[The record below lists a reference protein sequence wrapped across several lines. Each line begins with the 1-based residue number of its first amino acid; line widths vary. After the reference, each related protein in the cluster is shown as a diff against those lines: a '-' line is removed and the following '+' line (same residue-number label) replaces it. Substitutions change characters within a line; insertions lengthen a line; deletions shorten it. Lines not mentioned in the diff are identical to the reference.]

1 MTITELI
8 FKLKQ
13 MYFKHGDVIVR
24 INDDKESECNKVI
37 FLDLNEEKKLH
48 PEPHFC
54 LMG

>member
-1 MTITELI
+1 MTVTELI

-13 MYFKHGDVIVR
+13 MYFKYGDVIVC
-24 INDDKESECNKVI
+24 IDDDEESECNKVI
-37 FLDLNEEKKLH
+37 FFNSNEEEGFH

>member
-1 MTITELI
+1 
-8 FKLKQ
+8 

-24 INDDKESECNKVI
+24 INDDEESECNGVI
-37 FLDLNEEKKLH
+37 FLDLNEEEGFH